1 MYMYGRM
8 TTSSC
13 YVAMDSWKWG
23 TPRGGTTVACVWLVA
38 RLGSVATYSLSV
50 KFGPVQLKIW
60 FQWFDN
66 LASLCIIVPSQSLG
80 VTVDAYIYCCIV
92 VDTVVSS
99 LMCAAQ
105 R

>member
-1 MYMYGRM
+1 MEVGHPPRRHH
-8 TTSSC
+8 SSVC
-13 YVAMDSWKWG
+13 MVIRSIGKCGY
-23 TPRGGTTVACVWLVA
+23 LF
-38 RLGSVATYSLSV
+38 SLSV

-60 FQWFDN
+60 FQWFDS